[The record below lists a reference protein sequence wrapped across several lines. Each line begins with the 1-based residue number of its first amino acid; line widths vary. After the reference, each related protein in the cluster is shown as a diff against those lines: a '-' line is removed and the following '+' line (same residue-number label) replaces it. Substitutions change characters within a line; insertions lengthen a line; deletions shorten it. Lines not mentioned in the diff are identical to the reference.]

1 MKHKQSKEVE
11 LIAKNLLAE
20 KDPKGSLILKEKEI
34 PFLTTF
40 ILFFIILTIYSTSTL
55 PITITAVFIYPSYRF
70 CYSIFAHKKEKK
82 QKTN

>member
-34 PFLTTF
+34 PLLATFIIFFVVLTIFSTTTF
-40 ILFFIILTIYSTSTL
+40 PIAITS
-55 PITITAVFIYPSYRF
+55 VFIYPSYRF
-70 CYSIFAHKKEKK
+70 CYSIFAHKKEKR
-82 QKTN
+82 QID